1 MESFRVYGWVPGSI
15 MCAPDEDHSLE
26 IPEQSHSSGK
36 GSSNVRGQ
44 PGRNVRKGMWSGDD
58 DNEHM
63 DEGEDTQCD
72 VRSPAPP
79 LQRARFACP
88 FYKRNSQNPQNA
100 RSCTG
105 PGWPETAKVKEH
117 LYRTH
122 VRHECPRCFQV
133 FPKDDAL
140 REHQRATEACPR
152 REQCINDWYD
162 WDQGFNE
169 DQKKKLKSRKGR
181 KDMPEEEKW
190 KDIYRILFPSD
201 PESDIPS
208 PCKCRINL
216 SGL

>member
-1 MESFRVYGWVPGSI
+1 MEIILQKFQSKAK
-15 MCAPDEDHSLE
+15 APE
-26 IPEQSHSSGK
+26 K
-36 GSSNVRGQ
+36 GSSNGRGQ
-44 PGRNVRKGMWSGDD
+44 PGRNVGTGMWFGDD
-58 DNEHM
+58 DNERM
-63 DEGEDTQCD
+63 DDGEDTQCD

-88 FYKRNSQNPQNA
+88 FHKRNPQNPQNA
-100 RSCTG
+100 RPCAG
-105 PGWPETAKVKEH
+105 PGWPETAKVKYVFALISERYMELRYFTREH

-133 FPKDDAL
+133 FLKDDAL

-152 REQCINDWYD
+152 REQCIDDGYD

-201 PESDIPS
+201 PESEIPS

>member
-1 MESFRVYGWVPGSI
+1 MNMATVYGWVPGSI
-15 MCAPDEDHSLE
+15 VCAPDGDHSSE

-105 PGWPETAKVKEH
+105 PGWPETAKVKYVFALIFERYMGLRY
-117 LYRTH
+117 LY
-122 VRHECPRCFQV
+122 
-133 FPKDDAL
+133 
-140 REHQRATEACPR
+140 
-152 REQCINDWYD
+152 
-162 WDQGFNE
+162 
-169 DQKKKLKSRKGR
+169 KGT
-181 KDMPEEEKW
+181 P
-190 KDIYRILFPSD
+190 I
-201 PESDIPS
+201 
-208 PCKCRINL
+208 
-216 SGL
+216 